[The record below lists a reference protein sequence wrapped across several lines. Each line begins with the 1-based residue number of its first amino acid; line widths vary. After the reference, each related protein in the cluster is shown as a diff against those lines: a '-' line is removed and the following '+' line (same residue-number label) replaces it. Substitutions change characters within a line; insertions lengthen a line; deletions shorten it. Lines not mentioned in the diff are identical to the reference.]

1 MDPTDENVQ
10 YIRVSKER
18 ECKIQVQFN
27 STILLFYALNIGS
40 KFWFHFKEIFF
51 FNSLLLFRSISK
63 EQHCNNGYLPV
74 VTPWVKGMDTTEN
87 CFAQQQT
94 NKVIFHFDKRYQ

>member
-1 MDPTDENVQ
+1 MDPTDENVH

-40 KFWFHFKEIFF
+40 KFWYHFKAIVFF
-51 FNSLLLFRSISK
+51 FFKLSSAVQIYFQR
-63 EQHCNNGYLPV
+63 
-74 VTPWVKGMDTTEN
+74 TTL
-87 CFAQQQT
+87 Q
-94 NKVIFHFDKRYQ
+94 